1 MKKSIIVVLI
11 LLFLCLFAQAQ
22 EPISFRSQ
30 ALGGIVY
37 DDLDLIYDPIQL
49 RFVDGIRLYTNL
61 SNLTSYNEELFNNI
75 SDNEFLFGM
84 SIGNPFLKNLWS
96 SALVRYQNSHF
107 SNPISIDSDLNGF
120 DDIFSEGNFKDI
132 YNAYLDTDFNGLYDL
147 RQEISQE
154 KTDFSLYKK
163 NIYVLN
169 NSYLLNNWT
178 IGLKVATGNTEGEGT
193 TTSYDLGSG
202 YGWLSGSNFGDPT
215 FSTNFNNYLI
225 EDDFK
230 TLEWN
235 ENGDYLS
242 RDKDNFTSFDAAFM
256 IPLRLVVVDS
266 VEVRGDIGYMLDDY
280 TYNINDTYSGA
291 QDYFNQNLTNYE
303 EHYSEQE
310 SFNYQIERTGNELN
324 FNIQMRKRFI
334 KSNTRIN
341 EGFWAVGI
349 GMNTGSYDY
358 NMNQSNNFNSTENYF
373 DGTDTLNLDYTELIN
388 SSSSETDKGDQSN
401 NTFSSS
407 FRINIPLGE
416 KVHLGTG
423 LMWDYTSI
431 ERNTK
436 FANKFSTVTDYEQLD
451 TLLSNDYITEVTRQ
465 MQADRTYEQTIYRV
479 RFPVGIEYRF
489 TEENKWCI
497 RFGSIFEY
505 VKLITNDRFEI
516 TNSEP
521 QRTITEYADGRDP
534 SVTFTDNIYTST
546 SSHIK
551 DAQSITTFVYG
562 LGYQP
567 TENLQFDL
575 LGFLGT
581 SSGLEIIDADFYKSL
596 KLSIS
601 VKL

>member
-1 MKKSIIVVLI
+1 MSKSIIIILI
-11 LLFLCLFAQAQ
+11 LLMLCFFAQAQ

-61 SNLTSYNEELFNNI
+61 SNLTSYNEELFNNV
-75 SDNEFLFGM
+75 SDNEFLFGI
-84 SIGNPFLKNLWS
+84 STENPFLKNLWT

-120 DDIFSEGNFKDI
+120 DDIYSEGNFKDI
-132 YNAYLDTDFNGLYDL
+132 YNAYLDTDFNGLYDT

-154 KTDFSLYKK
+154 KTDFSMYKK

-169 NSYLLNNWT
+169 NTYLLSKWT
-178 IGLKVATGNTEGEGT
+178 LGLKIATGNTEGEGT
-193 TTSYDLGSG
+193 TTSYNLGSG
-202 YGWLSGSNFGDPT
+202 YGWLSGSNYGDPT
-215 FSTNFNNYLI
+215 FNINFNNYLI
-225 EDDFK
+225 EDVFK
-230 TLEWN
+230 TLEWD
-235 ENGDYLS
+235 ENGEYLS
-242 RDKDNFTSFDAAFM
+242 QDEDNFTSLNGAFM
-256 IPLRLVVVDS
+256 VPLKLVVVDS
-266 VEVRGDIGYMLDDY
+266 VEVRGDIGYMMDDN
-280 TYNINDTYSGA
+280 TYNINDSYSGT
-291 QDYFNQNLTNYE
+291 QDYFNQDISNYE
-303 EHYSEQE
+303 RHYSENE
-310 SFNYQIERTGNELN
+310 SFNYKNERTGNALN
-324 FNIQMRKRFI
+324 FNLQMRKKFK
-334 KSNTRIN
+334 KSSKRIN
-341 EGFWAVGI
+341 EGFWAVDI
-349 GMNTGSYDY
+349 GMNIGSYDY
-358 NMNQSNNFNSTENYF
+358 SMNQSNIFNSTENYF
-373 DGTDTLNLDYTELIN
+373 DGTDTLNFDYIELFN
-388 SSSSETDKGDQSN
+388 GSSSETDKGDESN
-401 NTFSSS
+401 NTFYSS

-416 KVHLGTG
+416 KVHIGTG

-436 FANKFSTVTDYEQLD
+436 YSEDYTTLFDYEQLD
-451 TLLSNDYITEVTRQ
+451 TLLSNDYTTEVTRQ
-465 MQADRTYEQTIYRV
+465 MQADRTYERTIYRI
-479 RFPVGIEYRF
+479 RFPVGIEYKF
-489 TEENKWCI
+489 TEENNWSI

-505 VKLITNDRFEI
+505 AKVITNDRYEI

-521 QRTITEYADGRDP
+521 MRTITEYADGRDP

-551 DAQSITTFVYG
+551 EAQSTTTFVYG

-581 SSGLEIIDADFYKSL
+581 SSGLQIIDSAFYKSL